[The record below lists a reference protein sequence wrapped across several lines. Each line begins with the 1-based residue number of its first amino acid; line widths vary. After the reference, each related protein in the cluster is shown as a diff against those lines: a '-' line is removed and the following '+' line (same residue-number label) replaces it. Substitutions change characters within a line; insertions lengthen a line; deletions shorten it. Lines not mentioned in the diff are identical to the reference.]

1 LLIIGRATNFSIPG
15 ALWPKSELDII
26 FTLED
31 HAMEKDQI
39 LKNLAASIVAGEEDQ
54 AQEYTREALERQIDP
69 LEIVEGGLSKG
80 MDVIGEQFGAGDV
93 FLPELLMAANAF
105 KSAMEILKPEL
116 EAQDKQSAHLGTV
129 LISTV
134 KGDVHNIGKDIV
146 RTVLETKGYEVVDM
160 GVDNNALSL
169 IQEAEKAQ
177 ADVIALSCLM
187 TTTMPA
193 QKEFIE
199 SLEEMNLRS
208 KYFVIVGGGPVTQD
222 WADEINADGY
232 GEFAVHAPVLAKEL
246 IGKK

>member
-1 LLIIGRATNFSIPG
+1 MTGYSSKI
-15 ALWPKSELDII
+15 LWRITK
-26 FTLED
+26 
-31 HAMEKDQI
+31 MQKDQI
-39 LKNLAASIVAGEEDQ
+39 LENLTSSIVDGDEIMAVEN
-54 AQEYTREALERQIDP
+54 ARAALEVQMDP
-69 LEIVEGGLSKG
+69 LEAVEQGLTKG
-80 MDVIGEQFGAGDV
+80 MDVIGEQFGSGDV

-105 KSAMEILKPEL
+105 KAAMDILKPEL
-116 EAQDKQSAHLGTV
+116 ETQKKQIAHRGTV

-146 RTVLETKGYEVVDM
+146 RTVLETKGFNVVDI
-160 GVDNNALSL
+160 GVDNDALVI

-199 SLEEMNLRS
+199 TLEEMELRD
-208 KYFVIVGGGPVTQD
+208 KYFVIVGGGPVTQV
-222 WADEINADGY
+222 WADDINADGY
-232 GEFAVHAPVLAKEL
+232 GEFAVHAPALAKGL

>member
-1 LLIIGRATNFSIPG
+1 
-15 ALWPKSELDII
+15 
-26 FTLED
+26 
-31 HAMEKDQI
+31 MEKDQI
-39 LKNLAASIVAGEEDQ
+39 LENLATSIVAGEEDQ
-54 AQEYTREALERQIDP
+54 AQEYTRDALEKQIDP

-80 MDVIGEQFGAGDV
+80 MDVIGEQFGRGDV
-93 FLPELLMAANAF
+93 FLPELLMATNAF
-105 KSAMEILKPEL
+105 KAAMEILKPEL
-116 EAQDKQSAHLGTV
+116 DAQGKQSSHRGTV
-129 LISTV
+129 LIGTV

-160 GVDNNALSL
+160 GVDNNALSF

-199 SLEEMNLRS
+199 SLEEMSLRE

-232 GEFAVHAPVLAKEL
+232 GEFAVHAPALVKEL
-246 IGKK
+246 IGK